1 MRSSSVARVN
11 RSKSLG
17 ISSAAFAGV
26 PCLEFDMDY
35 ILDSLL
41 ISSYLFLSLYYYYL
55 YNHSTYNYNL
65 YHIYTEILNK
75 DNFNSVFIASGKYE
89 FKMGLGVVSRRSPSA
104 PLFPSAPL
112 SVPH

>member
-1 MRSSSVARVN
+1 M
-11 RSKSLG
+11 
-17 ISSAAFAGV
+17 
-26 PCLEFDMDY
+26 E
-35 ILDSLL
+35 L
-41 ISSYLFLSLYYYYL
+41 IWVIYWILFLSLYYYYL

-65 YHIYTEILNK
+65 YHIYIEILNK

-112 SVPH
+112 YVPH